1 MPDSLR
7 TGQSAD
13 QARELGRGERR
24 LTGRG
29 TLPGAPATQP
39 YLPATTRTTL
49 WGSLPLESDPPALTV
64 DPGQRVTIDTVS
76 HEGILE
82 DQGRDPVAFFGRHGV
97 APGDVLADAIDIA
110 ANADHHP
117 SAGPHVITGPIAVR
131 GARPGDWLAATVA
144 ELRPRAS
151 YGVISSRHGRGALPG
166 RFPADGAPVTSVFC
180 RVDAT
185 HGYLPLR
192 RDAGAGQARFPL
204 GPFLGIMGVTPRGSV
219 RRGST
224 APGLFGGNI
233 DIALLREGSVL
244 YLPVEVP
251 QAGFYVGDPHYAQ
264 GNGEVALTALEAPLT
279 ATLTL
284 DVVEQAAARAWLGD
298 VTGPVVVTPR
308 YLVPTGLDADLDVAA
323 ERCAA
328 NAVELLRAAF
338 GMEPGLAYAYLSAAA
353 DFEISQVV
361 DLVKGVHARIRR
373 ADFPASPGPQAAGGW
388 P

>member
-1 MPDSLR
+1 M
-7 TGQSAD
+7 T
-13 QARELGRGERR
+13 
-24 LTGRG
+24 
-29 TLPGAPATQP
+29 APHLA
-39 YLPATTRTTL
+39 ATTKTTL
-49 WGSLPLESDPPALTV
+49 WGILPAESDPPALAIN
-64 DPGQRVTIDTVS
+64 PGQRVTIDTVS

-110 ANADHHP
+110 ANAEHPP

-131 GARPGDWLAATVA
+131 GARPGDWLAVRVDA
-144 ELRPRAS
+144 LRPRAS

-166 RFPADGAPVTSVFC
+166 RFPAGGAPVTSIFC
-180 RVDAT
+180 RVDAS
-185 HGYLPLR
+185 HGYLPLC
-192 RDAGAGQARFPL
+192 RDAGAAQARFPL
-204 GPFLGIMGVTPRGSV
+204 GPFLGIMGVTPRGTA
-219 RRGST
+219 RRGSI
-224 APGLFGGNI
+224 APGEFGGNI

-251 QAGFYVGDPHYAQ
+251 EAGFYVGDPHYAQ

-284 DVVEQAAARAWLGD
+284 GLIERAEARAWLGD
-298 VTGPVVVTPR
+298 VTGPVAATPQ
-308 YLVPTGLDADLDVAA
+308 YLIPTGLDPDLDIAL

-338 GMEPGLAYAYLSAAA
+338 GMEPDLGYAYLSAAV
-353 DFEISQVV
+353 DFDISQVV

-373 ADFPASPGPQAAGGW
+373 ADFPHSRGPQPGGW
-388 P
+388 SW